1 MSYIHCIA
9 WRLLRQNRR
18 LRTAKRDRALQGWE
32 YHAVQTEPTVV
43 ISFADLFRF
52 VRRGFL
58 WAVLTALLAGGLA
71 YLVSQRLE
79 PRYRAASVV
88 VAAQA
93 NTDTSDLG
101 VLQVSAPLLDITAY
115 REAALS
121 DTVLSR
127 ALSSLGQS
135 PTPARLTSL
144 RQALQVRTEETRTSG
159 LLYFEVTDPSATNA
173 TRLTNALTR
182 SLIRWD
188 TDRARQRLDRIVS
201 SLEQQVSALALPTGG
216 QAQLTGRSQLR
227 AERQEQLLYARAL
240 RDSTTGMLS
249 PLQFATTPTKA
260 VFPRPLLSTALA
272 LVLGGFLAYGYLF
285 MREAL
290 NTRLRNSDDLAATSG
305 LPVLAEFPKLPGG
318 SRRLP
323 RETASYLRT
332 NLLFATADAHPKVLL
347 VTSAQSGEGKSS
359 VSLSLA
365 ESFARD
371 GYKTLLI
378 DADLRKP
385 VLAREYGLNRSHDS
399 LRMYLEN
406 PHAPYSPTKVAI
418 SNQES
423 LDIIPTFDAAPSPT
437 ELLGRGFREC
447 LESWRQEY
455 DAIIIDSA
463 PLLPVADTLVIAP
476 LCSGTVFASS
486 IEQTDR
492 RQVRAAVA
500 LLQRVGVR
508 VLGVVATQVPKS
520 SKYGSGYGY
529 GYGYG
534 EKEPE
539 LAH

>member
-1 MSYIHCIA
+1 M
-9 WRLLRQNRR
+9 
-18 LRTAKRDRALQGWE
+18 
-32 YHAVQTEPTVV
+32 QTEQTVV
-43 ISFADLFRF
+43 ISLADLFGF
-52 VRRGFL
+52 IRRGFW
-58 WAVLTALLAGGLA
+58 WALLTALLAGGLA
-71 YLVSQRLE
+71 FLVSNRLE
-79 PRYRAASVV
+79 PRYRAGSVV

-93 NTDTSDLG
+93 SSNSSELG

-121 DTVLSR
+121 DTVMGR
-127 ALSSLGQS
+127 ALRASGQNS
-135 PTPARLTSL
+135 TPTNLEAL
-144 RQALQVRTEETRTSG
+144 RRATQVRTEETRTSG
-159 LLYFEVTDPSATNA
+159 LLYLEVTDTSAA
-173 TRLTNALTR
+173 RAARLTNALTR
-182 SLIRWD
+182 ALVQWD
-188 TDRARQRLDRIVS
+188 SERARQSLDRIVG
-201 SLEQQVSALALPTGG
+201 SLEQQVAALALPATG
-216 QAQLTGRSQLR
+216 QAQLAGRSQLR
-227 AERQEQLLYARAL
+227 AERQEQLLYTRAL
-240 RDSTTGMLS
+240 RDSTTGMLKT
-249 PLQFATTPTKA
+249 LQFAA
-260 VFPRPLLSTALA
+260 VPSDAVSPRPLLSTALA
-272 LVLGGFLAYGYLF
+272 FVLGGFLAYGFLF
-285 MREAL
+285 LREAL
-290 NTRLRNSDDLAATSG
+290 NTRLRTSDDLAATSG

-318 SRRLP
+318 TRRLP

-332 NLLFATADAHPKVLL
+332 NLLFATAEAHPKVIL

-385 VLAREYGLNRSHDS
+385 VIAREYGLNRISDS

-418 SNQES
+418 SNKHA

-437 ELLGRGFREC
+437 ELLGRSFREC
-447 LESWRQEY
+447 LDLWRQEY

-476 LCSGTVFASS
+476 LCTGTVFASS

-492 RQVRAAVA
+492 RQVRAGVA

-508 VLGVVATQVPKS
+508 VLGVVARQVPKS
-520 SKYGSGYGY
+520 GKYGSGYGY

-534 EKEPE
+534 SQEAE
-539 LAH
+539 LSALQGTQPQSNQGA